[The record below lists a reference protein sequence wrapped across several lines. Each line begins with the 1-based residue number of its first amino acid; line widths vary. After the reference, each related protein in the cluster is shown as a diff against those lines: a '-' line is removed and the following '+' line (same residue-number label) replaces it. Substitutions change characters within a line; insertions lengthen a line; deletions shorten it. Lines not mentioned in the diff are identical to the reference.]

1 LREEVRVDTQNIV
14 DQVGGLPEAD
24 KKVVYRGII
33 RSMSPQVTSAE
44 LGMLLSEKPAAERN
58 KAVAEFKS
66 ASEGAG
72 LDRPTQGA
80 NDWIWLVVVSAFAV
94 VLVGAFVTLA
104 LAVFVAPAQG
114 GVKPELIL
122 ATFTSVVGFL
132 AGIFVPSPA
141 AKTGGSQKG

>member
-1 LREEVRVDTQNIV
+1 MDTQNIV
-14 DQVGGLPEAD
+14 DQVGSLPEAD
-24 KKVVYRGII
+24 KKLVYRGII
-33 RSMSPQVTSAE
+33 RSMSPQVTSSE
-44 LGMLLSEKPAAERN
+44 LGMFLSEKPAAERD

-72 LDRPTQGA
+72 LDKPSQGA
-80 NDWIWLVVVSAFAV
+80 NDRIWLVVVSAFAIV
-94 VLVGAFVTLA
+94 MVGAFVTLA

-132 AGIFVPSPA
+132 AGLFVPSPA
-141 AKTGGSQKG
+141 VKTGQPQKG

>member
-1 LREEVRVDTQNIV
+1 VDTQNIV
-14 DQVGGLPEAD
+14 DQVGSLPEAD
-24 KKVVYRGII
+24 KTVVYRGII
-33 RSMSPQVTSAE
+33 RSMSPQVTSSE
-44 LGMLLSEKPAAERN
+44 LGMLLSEKPASERN

-66 ASEGAG
+66 ASEGDG
-72 LDRPTQGA
+72 LGRPTQGT
-80 NDWIWLVVVSAFAV
+80 NDWIWVVVVSAFAI

-132 AGIFVPSPA
+132 AGLFVPSPA
-141 AKTGGSQKG
+141 ARAGGPQKD